1 MLGLTP
7 LEETVAGKELIQLG
21 EQKGR
26 KIGRDEGLQ
35 EGIQE
40 GIQKGKQQSIMQ
52 LLTARFG
59 AVSPSIQAR
68 ISAVSEMATLDQ
80 LFSDAL
86 TFTSIELFEKALP
99 K

>member
-7 LEETVAGKELIQLG
+7 LEETVAGKELIELG

-26 KIGRDEGLQ
+26 K
-35 EGIQE
+35 
-40 GIQKGKQQSIMQ
+40 KGKQESIMQ

-59 AVSPSIQAR
+59 PVSPSIRAR
-68 ISAVSEMATLDQ
+68 IDAISEIAVLDQ

-86 TFTSIELFEKALP
+86 TFTSIEQFEKALL

>member
-7 LEETVAGKELIQLG
+7 LEETVAGQELIQL
-21 EQKGR
+21 
-26 KIGRDEGLQ
+26 GRDEGLQ
-35 EGIQE
+35 KGLQE
-40 GIQKGKQQSIMQ
+40 GAQNAKRESIVY

-59 AVSPSIQAR
+59 PISPSIEAR
-68 ISAVSEMATLDQ
+68 INAISEIAVLDQ

-86 TFTSIELFEKALP
+86 TFTSLKQFEKALP

>member
-7 LEETVAGKELIQLG
+7 LEETVAGKELIELG
-21 EQKGR
+21 EQKGIQ
-26 KIGRDEGLQ
+26 KGIQ
-35 EGIQE
+35 EGIQK

-59 AVSPSIQAR
+59 PVSPSIQAR
-68 ISAVSEMATLDQ
+68 INAISEIALLHQ
-80 LFSDAL
+80 LFCDAL
-86 TFTSIELFEKALP
+86 TFTSIEQFEKASP